1 MTQTDQTLVIK
12 EVARNFLPGSRV
24 VLFGSR
30 ARKEQSPQSDYDCL
44 IITPGHLTLK
54 QKMRHQALLRK
65 ELAQRNI
72 AADVIIQSKRE
83 VSSKQHLIG
92 HIVREAIKEGVNL

>member
-1 MTQTDQTLVIK
+1 MTQTNQTSVIK
-12 EVARNFLPGSRV
+12 AVTMNFLPGSRV

-30 ARKEQSPQSDYDCL
+30 ARKEQGPQSDYDCL
-44 IITPGHLTLK
+44 VITPRHLTVK
-54 QKMRHQALLRK
+54 QKMHHQALLRK

-72 AADVIIQSKRE
+72 AADIIIQSKRE

-92 HIVREAIKEGVNL
+92 HIVREAIKEGVDL